1 MNYLVK
7 ARARLDLNSHWR
19 YIARDNL
26 PAADRLLDAAEETFQ
41 LIGESPD
48 IGSQRSFRKL
58 VGIRSDPCLSA
69 LIETM
74 RDQTR
79 IVDLTQ
85 VNRVLIQSH
94 WRKDGDQPL
103 P

>member
-7 ARARLDLNSHWR
+7 ARARLDLKSHWR

-41 LIGESPD
+41 LIAESPD

-58 VGIRSDPCLSA
+58 VCVAISP
-69 LIETM
+69 
-74 RDQTR
+74 
-79 IVDLTQ
+79 VDFHLMLKVVVVRLVKGT
-85 VNRVLIQSH
+85 V
-94 WRKDGDQPL
+94 
-103 P
+103 